1 MMWLFDHAITHMQ
14 PVCVL
19 LIALA
24 VFAGTGP
31 THGTTM

>member
-1 MMWLFDHAITHMQ
+1 MQ
-14 PVCVL
+14 RVYVL

-31 THGTTM
+31 TYGATM